1 MGLSN
6 RGGCSCPPRADCNAH
21 HSQRAMGFGILWPMK
36 APTAKTIFFFVLAL
50 VCLMGW
56 AQVGTGQTKRF
67 VVVIDAGHGGWDPG
81 AVGYYGTREKDINL
95 NIARFIRLL
104 GLYDDEVSI
113 VLTRSEDIYVPH
125 RERTGLANRL
135 RADLFVA
142 IHANA
147 HPRSPTANGIE
158 VLVHDDTS
166 LPTYPQSRSL
176 ALLLQ
181 KRLTGALGVT
191 DRGIKHQTLFIRWAE
206 MPAVLIETG
215 FLTNPTEE
223 LKLRSF
229 MYQWTVAQV
238 IFNTIKE
245 YLRTIKAR

>member
-1 MGLSN
+1 MN
-6 RGGCSCPPRADCNAH
+6 RTIVQEAPWRRRILLCLAFLIAVLWVGG
-21 HSQRAMGFGILWPMK
+21 
-36 APTAKTIFFFVLAL
+36 
-50 VCLMGW
+50 
-56 AQVGTGQTKRF
+56 QVGQSQSKRF
-67 VVVIDAGHGGWDPG
+67 LVVIDAGHGGWDPG
-81 AVGYYGTREKDINL
+81 AIGYYGTREKDVNL

-104 GLYDDEVSI
+104 GLYDDEISI
-113 VLTRSEDIYVPH
+113 VLTRSDDRYIPH

-135 RADLFVA
+135 RADLFVSV
-142 IHANA
+142 HANA
-147 HPRSPTANGIE
+147 HPRSSATNGIE
-158 VLVHDDTS
+158 VLVHDDTG
-166 LPTYPQSRSL
+166 LRTYPQNREL

-181 KRLTGALGVT
+181 RRLTRTLDAT

-229 MYQWTVAQV
+229 SYQWAVAET

-245 YLRTIKAR
+245 YLHNTNKRTR

>member
-1 MGLSN
+1 
-6 RGGCSCPPRADCNAH
+6 
-21 HSQRAMGFGILWPMK
+21 MK
-36 APTAKTIFFFVLAL
+36 ARLASAIIVLL
-50 VCLMGW
+50 VLLCIGSF
-56 AQVGTGQTKRF
+56 AQVGQSQTKRF
-67 VVVIDAGHGGWDPG
+67 LVVVDAGHGGWDPG
-81 AVGYYGTREKDINL
+81 AIGYYGTREKDINL

-104 GLYDDEVSI
+104 GLYDDEISI
-113 VLTRSEDIYVPH
+113 VLTRSEDMYIPH

-135 RADLFVA
+135 RADLFVS

-147 HPRSPTANGIE
+147 HPRYAAANGIE

-166 LPTYPQSRSL
+166 LPTYSQNRAL

-181 KRLTGALGVT
+181 RRLTRALGVT

-206 MPAVLIETG
+206 MPSVLIETG

-229 MYQWTVAQV
+229 TYQWTVAQV

-245 YLRTIKAR
+245 YLRSTQAR

>member
-1 MGLSN
+1 M
-6 RGGCSCPPRADCNAH
+6 RA
-21 HSQRAMGFGILWPMK
+21 L
-36 APTAKTIFFFVLAL
+36 TAKAIVFAL
-50 VCLMGW
+50 TLICLLGW
-56 AQVGTGQTKRF
+56 AQLGTGQTKRF
-67 VVVIDAGHGGWDPG
+67 LVVIDPGHGGWDPG
-81 AVGYYGTREKDINL
+81 AVGYYGTQEKDINL

-104 GLYDDEVSI
+104 GLYDDEISI
-113 VLTRSEDIYVPH
+113 VLTRSEDVYVPH

-135 RADLFVA
+135 RADLFVS

-147 HPRSPTANGIE
+147 HPKSPAANGIE

-166 LPTYPQSRSL
+166 LATYPRSREL

-181 KRLTGALGVT
+181 RRLTRELGVT
-191 DRGIKHQTLFIRWAE
+191 DRGIKHQRLFIRWAE

-215 FLTNPTEE
+215 FLTNPHEE

-229 MYQWTVAQV
+229 LYQWTVAQA

-245 YLRTIKAR
+245 YLTQAR

>member
-1 MGLSN
+1 
-6 RGGCSCPPRADCNAH
+6 
-21 HSQRAMGFGILWPMK
+21 MK
-36 APTAKTIFFFVLAL
+36 ALTAKTILLFLLAL
-50 VCLMGW
+50 VCLFGW

-67 VVVIDAGHGGWDPG
+67 LVVIDAGHGGWDPG
-81 AVGYYGTREKDINL
+81 AIGYYGTQEKDINL

-104 GLYDDEVSI
+104 GLYDDEISI
-113 VLTRSEDIYVPH
+113 VLTRSEDIYIPH

-135 RADLFVA
+135 RADLFVS

-147 HPRSPTANGIE
+147 HPRSPAANGIE
-158 VLVHDDTS
+158 VLVHDDTN
-166 LPTYPQSRSL
+166 LRTYPQNRAL

-181 KRLTGALGVT
+181 KRLTRALGVT
-191 DRGIKHQTLFIRWAE
+191 DRGIKHQRLFIRWAE

-229 MYQWTVAQV
+229 TYQWTVAQT
-238 IFNTIKE
+238 IFDAIKE
-245 YLRTIKAR
+245 YLRSTNAR

>member
-1 MGLSN
+1 MPHLISEKLL
-6 RGGCSCPPRADCNAH
+6 RAAQCNADY
-21 HSQRAMGFGILWPMK
+21 SLSPLSSGILWLMK
-36 APTAKTIFFFVLAL
+36 ALTAKTFVLVLVL
-50 VCLMGW
+50 VCICGW
-56 AQVGTGQTKRF
+56 GQIGQSQAKRF
-67 VVVIDAGHGGWDPG
+67 LVVIDPGHGGWDPG
-81 AVGYYGTREKDINL
+81 AIGYYGTQEKDINL

-104 GLYDDEVSI
+104 GLYDDEISI
-113 VLTRSEDIYVPH
+113 ILTRSEDVYIPH

-135 RADLFVA
+135 RAHLFVS

-147 HPRSPTANGIE
+147 HPRHSAANGIE
-158 VLVHDDTS
+158 VLVHDDTN
-166 LPTYPQSRSL
+166 LPTYPQNRAL

-181 KRLTGALGVT
+181 KRLTRALGVT

-229 MYQWTVAQV
+229 LYQWTVAQT
-238 IFNTIKE
+238 IFDAIKE
-245 YLRTIKAR
+245 YLRNTRAR

>member
-1 MGLSN
+1 MRVRIPS
-6 RGGCSCPPRADCNAH
+6 A
-21 HSQRAMGFGILWPMK
+21 
-36 APTAKTIFFFVLAL
+36 TVVLL
-50 VCLMGW
+50 TLLCIGSV
-56 AQVGTGQTKRF
+56 AQVGQSQTKRF
-67 VVVIDAGHGGWDPG
+67 LVVVDPGHGGWDPG
-81 AVGYYGTREKDINL
+81 ATGYYGTQEKDINL

-104 GLYDDEVSI
+104 GLYDDEISI

-135 RADLFVA
+135 RADLFVS

-147 HPRSPTANGIE
+147 HPRSSAANGIE

-166 LPTYPQSRSL
+166 LANYPQSRAL

-181 KRLTGALGVT
+181 KRLTRSLGVT
-191 DRGIKHQTLFIRWAE
+191 DRGIKHQRLFIRWAE

-223 LKLRSF
+223 MKLRSF
-229 MYQWTVAQV
+229 TYQWTVAQV
-238 IFNTIKE
+238 IFHTIKE
-245 YLRTIKAR
+245 YLRDAKTR